1 MQQTAQPPV
10 WRFLVD
16 ENLPRS
22 LAPDMRSAGYVAQHV
37 YDVGMQGAKDPVV
50 YAYAQAQ
57 RMAIITGDKDFSN
70 IRVYPPP
77 HAGLIIV
84 EVPDT
89 MLPDTRKRIILRQL
103 ATLQGQTLE
112 NALVIIEAGRVR
124 VRR

>member
-1 MQQTAQPPV
+1 MPPASRSG

-22 LAPDMRSAGYVAQHV
+22 LTADLRAAGYGADHV
-37 YDVGMQGAKDPVV
+37 YDLGMAGSKDPAVF
-50 YAYAQAQ
+50 AYAQAQ
-57 RMAIITGDKDFSN
+57 HLTIITGDKDFSN
-70 IRVYPPP
+70 ILMYPPP
-77 HAGLIIV
+77 HAGLVVV

-89 MLPDTRKRIILRQL
+89 MLPDARKRVLLRQL
-103 ATLQGQTLE
+103 ATLRGQSLE